1 MSSSHSP
8 GASHEH
14 TAAGVG
20 ACAGTVGSLP
30 GVVGNVHI
38 GSIDDPGVRRGS
50 QGHSRQEKE
59 YQSVHDDD
67 DGVMGQLIG
76 HSYIL
81 CVISR

>member
-8 GASHEH
+8 GASYKH

-30 GVVGNVHI
+30 GIVGNVHI

-50 QGHSRQEKE
+50 QGHSRQQKE
-59 YQSVHDDD
+59 YQSVHDEEWCE
-67 DGVMGQLIG
+67 VSALKNLNLYCSG
-76 HSYIL
+76 H
-81 CVISR
+81 